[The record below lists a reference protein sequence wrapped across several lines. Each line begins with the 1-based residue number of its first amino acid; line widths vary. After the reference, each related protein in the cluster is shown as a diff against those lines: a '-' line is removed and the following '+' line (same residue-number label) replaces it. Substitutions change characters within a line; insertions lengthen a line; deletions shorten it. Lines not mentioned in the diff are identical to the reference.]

1 MYCIV
6 VKTQLKPGT
15 RKAFLDAMLPN
26 AEASVRDE
34 PGCLVFDVLEAREED
49 DTFYLYE
56 IYTDQNALAAHKET
70 PHYAASRA
78 VVNDLIAQQSVMR
91 ADVIAL
97 NPNRAMN
104 PNRSINPG
112 RLG

>member
-34 PGCLVFDVLEAREED
+34 VGCLVFDVLEAREED

-56 IYTDQNALAAHKET
+56 IYIDQAALAAHKET
-70 PHYAASRA
+70 PHYQTSRA
-78 VVNDLIAQQSVMR
+78 VVGDLIAEQSVIR
-91 ADVIAL
+91 ADVIS
-97 NPNRAMN
+97 MN
-104 PNRSINPG
+104 PT

>member
-6 VKTQLKPGT
+6 VKTELKPGT
-15 RKAFLDAMLPN
+15 RKAFLDAMIPN

-34 PGCLVFDVLEAREED
+34 PGCLVFDVLEAREEP

-56 IYTDQNALAAHKET
+56 VYSDQNALALHKET

-78 VVNDLIAQQSVMR
+78 VVTDLIAQQSVTR
-91 ADVIAL
+91 SNVVS
-97 NPNRAMN
+97 MN
-104 PNRSINPG
+104 ATRMD
-112 RLG
+112 

>member
-15 RKAFLDAMLPN
+15 RKAFLGAMLPN

-34 PGCLVFDVLEAREED
+34 ADCLVFDVIEAREED

-56 IYTDQNALAAHKET
+56 IYSDQNALAVHKKT
-70 PHYAASRA
+70 SHYNACRA
-78 VVNDLIAQQSVMR
+78 VVNDLIAEQSVIR
-91 ADVIAL
+91 ADVIS
-97 NPNRAMN
+97 MN
-104 PNRSINPG
+104 PNRLSPQPIG
-112 RLG
+112 

>member
-15 RKAFLDAMLPN
+15 RKAFLNAMLPN
-26 AEASVRDE
+26 AEASVADE

-56 IYTDQNALAAHKET
+56 IYTDQNALATHKET
-70 PHYAASRA
+70 PHYKACRE
-78 VVNDLIAQQSVMR
+78 VVNDLIAEQSVIR
-91 ADVIAL
+91 ADVT
-97 NPNRAMN
+97 AMN
-104 PNRSINPG
+104 PNRT
-112 RLG
+112 R

>member
-34 PGCLVFDVLEAREED
+34 PGCQVFDVLEAREED
-49 DTFYLYE
+49 DTIYLYE
-56 IYTDQNALAAHKET
+56 IYTDPNALTAPKET
-70 PHYAASRA
+70 PHYASSRA
-78 VVNDLIAQQSVMR
+78 VVTDLIAEHRVSPPVC
-91 ADVIAL
+91 I
-97 NPNRAMN
+97 AMN
-104 PNRSINPG
+104 PAQ
-112 RLG
+112 LGSRPDYSSGP

>member
-6 VKTQLKPGT
+6 VKTQLKPGA

-34 PGCLVFDVLEAREED
+34 PGCHVFDVLEAREEP

-56 IYTDQNALAAHKET
+56 IYADQAALAAHKET
-70 PHYAASRA
+70 PHYASSRA
-78 VVNDLIAQQSVMR
+78 IVNDLIAAQSVIR
-91 ADVIAL
+91 ADVIS
-97 NPNRAMN
+97 MN
-104 PNRSINPG
+104 PNR
-112 RLG
+112 LG

>member
-6 VKTQLKPGT
+6 VKTVLKPGN

-34 PGCLVFDVLEAREED
+34 PGCFVFDVLEAREED

-56 IYTDQNALAAHKET
+56 IYESEAALAAHKAT
-70 PHYAASRA
+70 PHYTASRA
-78 VVNDLIAQQSVMR
+78 AVTDLIAEQSVIR
-91 ADVIAL
+91 ADVIA
-97 NPNRAMN
+97 MN
-104 PNRSINPG
+104 PA
-112 RLG
+112 RL

>member
-15 RKAFLDAMLPN
+15 RKTFLDAMLPN

-56 IYTDQNALAAHKET
+56 IYIDQAALAAHKET
-70 PHYAASRA
+70 PHYQASRA
-78 VVNDLIAQQSVMR
+78 VVNDLIAEQSVIR
-91 ADVIAL
+91 ADVIA
-97 NPNRAMN
+97 MN
-104 PNRSINPG
+104 PNR
-112 RLG
+112 LV